1 MRLVAR
7 GTAGTPSP
15 SSQVDAIYSCPPALA
30 AGSDH
35 PALNHRGAWKVE
47 GGFAALACPRWR
59 LRLFLCR
66 VLCGAVNGT
75 RALDAN
81 WGVAAG
87 GWAPWRWK
95 KCPWQTASARAA
107 AREARRRTTPA
118 AGISDFGSRLGGGFH
133 VYMREISDLASSRW
147 LKPDPNWHLF
157 IREVCHGSEMA
168 GQDL

>member
-7 GTAGTPSP
+7 GTADTTSP

-81 WGVAAG
+81 WSAAAG

-107 AREARRRTTPA
+107 REARRRTPVRGTCP
-118 AGISDFGSRLGGGFH
+118 GGGGGLRVGVVRVFL
-133 VYMREISDLASSRW
+133 RQLCAKPISLHSAIQSE
-147 LKPDPNWHLF
+147 LF
-157 IREVCHGSEMA
+157 EWMDEWMDG
-168 GQDL
+168 